1 MVPIVTNGKQ
11 YFDEES
17 LKKSIM
23 ETCENHKKEG
33 RALAFAFIVY
43 DFENHTIPE
52 ILKNKD
58 YWSSLDKISG
68 KRLSIFYINSQD
80 EYYNQRQEEIYQEAQ
95 KRMSWNAEKGVMSYL
110 VPITRK
116 PTPTDNAIRYLR
128 KEFEIEENINTPFV
142 IFFQL
147 NNDNYISDS
156 FIVGLKKEKL
166 EDAFL
171 ELRNHIRKAV
181 NSLDKVLP
189 ENYGNHQEIFN
200 LIKTEVESGKFYI
213 FVNDKIKKNLTLGT
227 LISIAK
233 FFFGG

>member
-11 YFDEES
+11 YFDEEN

-43 DFENHTIPE
+43 DFENHTIPI

-68 KRLSIFYINSQD
+68 RRLSVFYINSKD

-95 KRMSWNAEKGVMSYL
+95 REMSWNAQKGVMSYFA
-110 VPITRK
+110 PITRK
-116 PTPTDNAIRYLR
+116 PTPTDNAIHYLR
-128 KEFEIEENINTPFV
+128 KEFEIEANIKTPFV

-147 NNDNYISDS
+147 NNDNNISDS

-171 ELRNHIRKAV
+171 ELRNHIQRAV
-181 NSLDKVLP
+181 NSLDKVSP
-189 ENYGNHQEIFN
+189 ENYGNHHEIFN
-200 LIKTEVESGKFYI
+200 LIKEEVERGKFYI
-213 FVNDKIKKNLTLGT
+213 FVNDIIKKNLTLGT

-233 FFFGG
+233 LFGG

>member
-17 LKKSIM
+17 FKKSIM

-68 KRLSIFYINSQD
+68 RRLSVFYINSQD

-95 KRMSWNAEKGVMSYL
+95 KRMSWNAQKGVMSYL

-116 PTPTDNAIRYLR
+116 PTPTDNAIHYLR

-147 NNDNYISDS
+147 NNDNNISDS

-171 ELRNHIRKAV
+171 ELREHIQKAV

-200 LIKTEVESGKFYI
+200 LIKAEVESGKFYI
-213 FVNDKIKKNLTLGT
+213 FVNDKIKKNLTLGK